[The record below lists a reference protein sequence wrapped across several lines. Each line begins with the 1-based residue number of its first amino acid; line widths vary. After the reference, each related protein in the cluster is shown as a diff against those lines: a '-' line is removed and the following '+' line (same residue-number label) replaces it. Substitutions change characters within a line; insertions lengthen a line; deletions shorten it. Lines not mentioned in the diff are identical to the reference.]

1 MPGEDAAN
9 RTCENKIVEFR
20 ICDDADTSDRTDEAD
35 DYKKVGYRICD
46 YADADDRTDEAEDD
60 KKVAFCICHDADAGV
75 ITDEAEDDKKVGFRI
90 CDGAPSEREISD
102 TIAKLQTLLDKLPEE
117 ECLIQNDGT
126 YIAQDIPREHALKLI
141 KDLRQDLESTEKD
154 TIPYTYRSVTF
165 ITRLK
170 RFLYFQGRAKNLD
183 KESERGHN
191 LRWLLPQIIQFLEED
206 FYVDIRHLFYSNR
219 TRIKTDSKL
228 DYTIHLL
235 CSMVG
240 GPRESLHIISS
251 EKGVVIGDL
260 VLQIGG
266 KEINCAPDQLRIP
279 ASTEKKKV
287 ECIKSN
293 AKFVLLIEKK
303 TVLDMLEQIK
313 FHETYNCIL
322 LTGCGMPDLATRFL
336 LREIRCKLKKPVLGL
351 FDCNP
356 YGIHILTV
364 YMFGSKNMAGRN
376 LRLAVPNIKWLG
388 LFPSDLEKYNIPKL
402 CRQILSKD
410 DISKLKTF
418 LEKGDLV
425 AFVRSNASW
434 EKELSFSFELD
445 LGAEFSKKSL
455 FMTSSN
461 SGHFH
466 HFMIVVSC
474 WWWIMLPDHSSV
486 N

>member
-1 MPGEDAAN
+1 
-9 RTCENKIVEFR
+9 
-20 ICDDADTSDRTDEAD
+20 
-35 DYKKVGYRICD
+35 
-46 YADADDRTDEAEDD
+46 
-60 KKVAFCICHDADAGV
+60 
-75 ITDEAEDDKKVGFRI
+75 
-90 CDGAPSEREISD
+90 
-102 TIAKLQTLLDKLPEE
+102 
-117 ECLIQNDGT
+117 
-126 YIAQDIPREHALKLI
+126 
-141 KDLRQDLESTEKD
+141 
-154 TIPYTYRSVTF
+154 
-165 ITRLK
+165 
-170 RFLYFQGRAKNLD
+170 
-183 KESERGHN
+183 
-191 LRWLLPQIIQFLEED
+191 
-206 FYVDIRHLFYSNR
+206 
-219 TRIKTDSKL
+219 
-228 DYTIHLL
+228 
-235 CSMVG
+235 
-240 GPRESLHIISS
+240 
-251 EKGVVIGDL
+251 
-260 VLQIGG
+260 
-266 KEINCAPDQLRIP
+266 
-279 ASTEKKKV
+279 
-287 ECIKSN
+287 
-293 AKFVLLIEKK
+293 
-303 TVLDMLEQIK
+303 MLEQIK

-322 LTGCGMPDLATRFL
+322 LTGCGMPDLAIRFL

>member
-1 MPGEDAAN
+1 MADDKIVGEFANLNIGSEPTNATTPLTAAN
-9 RTCENKIVEFR
+9 PRTSMTPLPMATAA
-20 ICDDADTSDRTDEAD
+20 DATTPLTPTKPRRTKLVKDTSDRTDEAD

-154 TIPYTYRSVTF
+154 TIPYTYRSV
-165 ITRLK
+165 R
-170 RFLYFQGRAKNLD
+170 GRVYTLF
-183 KESERGHN
+183 
-191 LRWLLPQIIQFLEED
+191 PQ
-206 FYVDIRHLFYSNR
+206 
-219 TRIKTDSKL
+219 K
-228 DYTIHLL
+228 
-235 CSMVG
+235 
-240 GPRESLHIISS
+240 
-251 EKGVVIGDL
+251 KGVVIGDL

-376 LRLAVPNIKWLG
+376 LRLAVPDIKWLG

-434 EKELSFSFELD
+434 EKELQKMSKEGEKAEIEALD
-445 LGAEFSKKSL
+445 MHGYKYLANKYLPSKFRAGDWL
-455 FMTSSN
+455 
-461 SGHFH
+461 
-466 HFMIVVSC
+466 
-474 WWWIMLPDHSSV
+474 
-486 N
+486 